1 MEFCLCKHLRCK
13 TKKME
18 NQNEIKISIPKPCHE
33 DWSKMSPNE
42 KGAFCM
48 KCAKTVVDFTKKTT
62 GEIRDFLTEQR
73 GNKICGRFMNDQL
86 EASPKPIDLLI
97 PIHLLP
103 KKLSFRK
110 AFLFAVFIAF
120 GTTLFSCS
128 TQQGEIIEHV
138 STVTDTTSSVRA
150 PVAEEKTLTG
160 DTIVTQRPQ
169 GIVQG
174 GVVCKRPLVNVKQG
188 EVMAVQ
194 TDTTTKKDTVI
205 TNGATVGKIK
215 VTK

>member
-1 MEFCLCKHLRCK
+1 
-13 TKKME
+13 ME

-33 DWSKMSPNE
+33 NWNEMTPNE
-42 KGAFCM
+42 KGSFCM

-62 GEIRDFLTEQR
+62 EEIRDFLTEQR

-86 EASPKPIDLLI
+86 EGTPKPIDLLI

-110 AFLFAVFIAF
+110 AFVFAVFIAF

-138 STVTDTTSSVRA
+138 SAVTDTAAAARML
-150 PVAEEKTLTG
+150 PPELDPLKG
-160 DTIVTQRPQ
+160 DTIITEHSKVATKGKVACTPLQ
-169 GIVQG
+169 GDVDVEIMCKGEIVET
-174 GVVCKRPLVNVKQG
+174 PN
-188 EVMAVQ
+188 
-194 TDTTTKKDTVI
+194 DTIIKKDTVI
-205 TNGATVGKIK
+205 DTEPTMGKIK
-215 VTK
+215 IVK